1 MRACVRIQH
10 ESLAGKRS
18 LAVGVRVSN
27 VTRHDVTRNF
37 FMYIQS
43 PFFIA
48 CACNTVEH
56 SSFMCMPASGVSI
69 SSLLLSASFFH
80 VCDPSPSTQFSGFMS
95 SLSCKTNEVHLPQH
109 AAAVPSI
116 HHTMHACMHHF
127 LSKHFASSRESTW
140 ECSFGGST
148 KPKFCMQSLAI
159 KS

>member
-1 MRACVRIQH
+1 MRARFIVSIDDVNDLFMRACVRIQH

-37 FMYIQS
+37 FMCIQS

-127 LSKHFASSRESTW
+127 SLSRSR
-140 ECSFGGST
+140 F
-148 KPKFCMQSLAI
+148 LALLFVMDTCT
-159 KS
+159 

>member
-1 MRACVRIQH
+1 MRARFIVSIDDVNDLFMRACVRIQH

-37 FMYIQS
+37 FMCIQS

-69 SSLLLSASFFH
+69 SSLLFSASFSH
-80 VCDPSPSTQFSGFMS
+80 VCDPSPSTQFSGFIS

-116 HHTMHACMHHF
+116 HHTMHASF
-127 LSKHFASSRESTW
+127 LISRSAIRYAYVYVTWSS
-140 ECSFGGST
+140 
-148 KPKFCMQSLAI
+148 LY
-159 KS
+159 